1 MLRHSAGALLT
12 LIYPPHCVLCNTN
25 LDAREYLCEPCRS
38 KAKRIRAPFCNI
50 CSQPFDG
57 AIEGEFSCTNC
68 AHRHFHFEHA
78 VACYRSSGVVREIL
92 HRFKYQREFYL
103 RHELAAWLMEGLDDP
118 RIISRKFDL
127 IIPVPLHWARERSR
141 QFNQAH
147 VLAEMVSRRTGV
159 PMLNCLKRIRRTPTQ
174 TRFDCAER
182 MENLLN
188 AFKMRKN
195 MGVQGK
201 QLVLIDDVFTTGS
214 TVDECARVLKN
225 AGAES
230 IRVLAVAR
238 G

>member
-1 MLRHSAGALLT
+1 
-12 LIYPPHCVLCNTN
+12 
-25 LDAREYLCEPCRS
+25 
-38 KAKRIRAPFCNI
+38 
-50 CSQPFDG
+50 
-57 AIEGEFSCTNC
+57 
-68 AHRHFHFEHA
+68 
-78 VACYRSSGVVREIL
+78 
-92 HRFKYQREFYL
+92 
-103 RHELAAWLMEGLDDP
+103 
-118 RIISRKFDL
+118 
-127 IIPVPLHWARERSR
+127 
-141 QFNQAH
+141 
-147 VLAEMVSRRTGV
+147 
-159 PMLNCLKRIRRTPTQ
+159 MLNCLKRIRRTPTQ

>member
-1 MLRHSAGALLT
+1 MLQHSAGAFLS

-25 LDAREYLCEPCRS
+25 LEARGYLCGACKGE
-38 KAKRIRAPFCNI
+38 AKRILAPFCEI

-57 AIEGEFSCTNC
+57 AIEGKFSCSNC
-68 AHRHFHFEHA
+68 AQRHFHFEYA

-92 HRFKYQREFYL
+92 HRFKYQREYYL
-103 RHELAAWLMEGLDDP
+103 RHEMGAWLMEGLDDP
-118 RIISRKFDL
+118 RIVSRKFDL
-127 IIPVPLHWARERSR
+127 IVPVPLHWIRERRR
-141 QFNQAH
+141 QFNQAN
-147 VLAEMVSRRTGV
+147 VLAEMVSKRTGV
-159 PMLNCLKRIRRTPTQ
+159 PLLNCLKRIRRTPTQ
-174 TRFDCAER
+174 TRFDRAER

-214 TVDECARVLKN
+214 TVDECARVLKD
-225 AGAES
+225 AGAAS
-230 IRVLAVAR
+230 IRVLTVAR